1 MESENFSLTEKI
13 EREVLIVGAIAL
25 ENEEIKDNET
35 MLAHTL
41 QYDSEGVSLPPN
53 PLVLNPDE
61 CLNFNGLAMNSD
73 QYAPLMLLVPHL
85 RSQQGMKSVSFVQIL
100 NLANKL
106 QVVSYF
112 KRRETVMEY

>member
-1 MESENFSLTEKI
+1 MEFDNFKITEKI
-13 EREVLIVGAIAL
+13 EREVMIVGAIAL

-35 MLAHTL
+35 VLAHTL

-73 QYAPLMLLVPHL
+73 
-85 RSQQGMKSVSFVQIL
+85 
-100 NLANKL
+100 
-106 QVVSYF
+106 
-112 KRRETVMEY
+112 